1 MTRKEK
7 IEFEKKRQ
15 ARLEAQEAYNANRK
29 WETFDDHAKVDPYKV
44 LEGRRNV
51 GDFKSIKA
59 QTGVTDTERDTQKY
73 KSGDEFKETKDT
85 SDSMTNK
92 EKRQANRRLMK
103 EYRKNTRAEKLS
115 SKKGMS
121 NQQAKDFMQ
130 NRRDRFRQ
138 MSTNFVKGLAGLPM
152 DTKVDKRLM
161 RRDGSGV
168 LQNQIGKDGKVFD
181 ATNPFK
187 GSVEKG
193 FSDSGGSRDEVD
205 TYLDLLRD
213 NKATE
218 KVEDKIIPE
227 EKPPV
232 INEVIEEKKD
242 DTENRMNNNTNTGN
256 NLKISP
262 GGPTITGRQGQE
274 GQLDQD
280 HELADIGIETDR
292 WGVLSKSNS
301 EKNIGSQ
308 RTINNILANY
318 IKNMGNTQKGD
329 GNGLYDFPGNRN
341 GTNPNFIPLT
351 PNKSNK
357 SEK

>member
-15 ARLEAQEAYNANRK
+15 ARLEAQEAANANRK
-29 WETFDDHAKVDPYKV
+29 EEIFDTRIKNVGGDHYKKI
-44 LEGRRNV
+44 EGRKNV

-59 QTGVTDTERDTQKY
+59 QTGVTDTETVWGTGGQKY

-85 SDSMTNK
+85 SDSMTK
-92 EKRQANRRLMK
+92 KQKRQANRRLMK

-130 NRRDRFRQ
+130 NRRDRFKQ

-187 GSVEKG
+187 GSAEKG

-218 KVEDKIIPE
+218 KVEIKEPDPVVQRNEEQNEEIIENKI
-227 EKPPV
+227 K
-232 INEVIEEKKD
+232 
-242 DTENRMNNNTNTGN
+242 
-256 NLKISP
+256 
-262 GGPTITGRQGQE
+262 
-274 GQLDQD
+274 
-280 HELADIGIETDR
+280 
-292 WGVLSKSNS
+292 
-301 EKNIGSQ
+301 KNIKTPVPQ
-308 RTINNILANY
+308 N
-318 IKNMGNTQKGD
+318 D
-329 GNGLYDFPGNRN
+329 GL
-341 GTNPNFIPLT
+341 PNFIGVDNVETGTVGQRTQL
-351 PNKSNK
+351 NSLYRVDV
-357 SEK
+357 